1 MLIKGYDLSDDLI
14 VEIGKFAV
22 LWNLFESEYCDYNC
36 NHRIIKRICSNITV
50 SAEKQS
56 VFANAL
62 NGRRLIYGQTYAEY
76 IQNGLYSENR
86 APNSDE
92 KVQREKFL
100 NQESDSLCGCLDC
113 VFRIRNIMMHGL
125 KNVEMLNDQI
135 EIFEAANG
143 VLEAI

>member
-1 MLIKGYDLSDDLI
+1 MLIKGYNLSDDLI

-22 LWNLFESEYCDYNC
+22 LWNLFESEYCNYNC
-36 NHRIIKRICSNITV
+36 NHSKIKRICGYIVV
-50 SAEKQS
+50 SEDKQHN
-56 VFANAL
+56 FAQVL

-92 KVQREKFL
+92 KVQIEKFL

-113 VFRIRNIMMHGL
+113 VFRIRNNMMHGL

-135 EIFEAANG
+135 EIFKAANG